1 MIYVIAPS
9 IWELV
14 DLPWMSASIFQPARL
29 VASSVPS
36 YNTPPREALIKIS
49 TKATRKVKNSRP
61 HIDRQFN
68 RLYISFKDMEQAGE
82 FVAAAVGGEF
92 AENQMVQ
99 RALSTA
105 AIVSYGRPF
114 SGNQDH
120 VKAVANPAV
129 SLQSLTEEGH
139 KLHGKLCN
147 IQNQAM
153 AHSDFEMN
161 PIRPVMC
168 QGSGWLVA
176 SRIYHPLS
184 EAANVRTIY
193 ALAKKVKTEFLSKL
207 ELLARVCPTE

>member
-1 MIYVIAPS
+1 
-9 IWELV
+9 
-14 DLPWMSASIFQPARL
+14 
-29 VASSVPS
+29 
-36 YNTPPREALIKIS
+36 
-49 TKATRKVKNSRP
+49 
-61 HIDRQFN
+61 
-68 RLYISFKDMEQAGE
+68 MEQAGE
-82 FVAAAVGGEF
+82 FAAAGGDF

-99 RALSTA
+99 RALITA

-120 VKAVANPAV
+120 VKAVAHPAV

-153 AHSDFEMN
+153 AHSNFEMN
-161 PIRPVMC
+161 PIRLVMY

-184 EAANVRTIY
+184 EAANVRKIH
-193 ALAKKVKTEFLSKL
+193 ALAKKVKTEFLRKL
-207 ELLARVCPTE
+207 EVLARVCPTE

>member
-1 MIYVIAPS
+1 
-9 IWELV
+9 V
-14 DLPWMSASIFQPARL
+14 DECQYFPAR
-29 VASSVPS
+29 
-36 YNTPPREALIKIS
+36 PPWSFLSPLLQYAILRGSHKNKREGNAEG
-49 TKATRKVKNSRP
+49 KNSRP

-68 RLYISFKDMEQAGE
+68 RLYISLKHMEQAEE
-82 FVAAAVGGEF
+82 FAAAAVGGDF

-99 RALSTA
+99 RALIIA

-120 VKAVANPAV
+120 VKAVAHPAV

-153 AHSDFEMN
+153 AHCDFEMN
-161 PIRPVMC
+161 PIRPVMY
-168 QGSGWLVA
+168 QGSGRLVA

-184 EAANVRTIY
+184 EAANVRNIH

-207 ELLARVCPTE
+207 EVLARICPTE